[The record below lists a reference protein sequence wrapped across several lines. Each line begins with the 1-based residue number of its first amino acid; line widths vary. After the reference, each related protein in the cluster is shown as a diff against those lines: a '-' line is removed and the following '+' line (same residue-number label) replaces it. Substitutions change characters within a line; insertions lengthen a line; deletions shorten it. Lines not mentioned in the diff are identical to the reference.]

1 MPAKTYPL
9 SEHLPLNK
17 TVLCFF
23 PQQDSLDCTH
33 VGQVTV
39 ETRTKDPTVPELVA
53 YYNAQD
59 DISKAIQRL
68 FVGQIVCPL
77 PQKIFLDGK
86 GYKLTGT
93 RKTWKYG
100 KNTLDLR
107 WGGDEIKPFTDKW
120 TFLFT
125 VEEKDT

>member
-1 MPAKTYPL
+1 MPAKTYLLP
-9 SEHLPLNK
+9 EHLSLNK
-17 TVLCFF
+17 TILYFF
-23 PQQDSLDCTH
+23 PQQVGLDCAH

-39 ETRTKDPTVPELVA
+39 ETRTKNPTVSELVA

-68 FVGQIVCPL
+68 FVGQSFCPL
-77 PQKIFLDGK
+77 PQKITLGGK

-93 RKTWKYG
+93 RKMWNYG
-100 KNTLDLR
+100 KNSLDLR
-107 WGGDEIKPFTDKW
+107 WGGEEVKLFTDKW
-120 TFLFT
+120 TFLFN